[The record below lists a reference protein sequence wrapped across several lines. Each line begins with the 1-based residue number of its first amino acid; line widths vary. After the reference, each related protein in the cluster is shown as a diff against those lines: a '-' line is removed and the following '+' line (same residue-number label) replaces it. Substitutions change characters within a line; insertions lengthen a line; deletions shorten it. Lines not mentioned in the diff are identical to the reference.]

1 MTKKT
6 SRLMSTLR
14 RTPVEERIYLG
25 IGYVILVIWALVT
38 LFPLYWM
45 VTTAIKPPTFVM
57 ALPPEWIP
65 KQVTLENIVE
75 MFSGRPWVRWTGN
88 SLVLAGG
95 VTVCQLLTASMAG
108 YGFSKKEFPGREFIF
123 WLYISS
129 MMIPGFALIIPLY
142 QLAVRFKLTNTYLGV
157 MMPGLASSFGTF
169 LMRQFIRTLPTE
181 LIDAA
186 RIDGCGEIAVFWR
199 IILPLSLP
207 GLAVLGIFVFV
218 GQWGS
223 FLWPLIVT
231 NDNLKKVLTVA
242 VGTLGT
248 SEMRTNY
255 GAVMAGATYIA
266 LPMFI
271 VFFVFS
277 RYFLRGVTIGA
288 IKG

>member
-1 MTKKT
+1 MAKPIGIV
-6 SRLMSTLR
+6 RLLR
-14 RTPVEERIYLG
+14 RTPLGEKIYLG
-25 IGYVILVIWALVT
+25 VGYLILVSWALVT

-65 KQVTLENIVE
+65 KQLTLENFVE
-75 MFSGRPWVRWTGN
+75 MFARRPWGRWTLN
-88 SLVLAGG
+88 SVIVAGG
-95 VTVCQLLTASMAG
+95 VTLFQLLTSSMAG

-142 QLAVRFKLTNTYLGV
+142 QLAVALKLTNTYLGV

-181 LIDAA
+181 LIDAGK
-186 RIDGCGEIAVFWR
+186 IDGCGELSVFWR
-199 IILPLSLP
+199 IVMPLSLP
-207 GLAVLGIFVFV
+207 GMAVLGIFVFM

-231 NDNLKKVLTVA
+231 NKDKMKVITVA

-248 SEMRTNY
+248 SELRTNY
-255 GAVMAGATYIA
+255 GAVMAGSTYIA

-271 VFFVFS
+271 VFFLFS

-288 IKG
+288 LKG

>member
-1 MTKKT
+1 M
-6 SRLMSTLR
+6 R
-14 RTPVEERIYLG
+14 RTPLGEKLYLG
-25 IGYVILVIWALVT
+25 VGYIILIAWALVT

-45 VTTAIKPPTFVM
+45 VTTAIKPPSFVM

-65 KQVTLENIVE
+65 KQLTFENFVE
-75 MFSGRPWVRWTGN
+75 MFARRPWVRWSVN
-88 SLVLAGG
+88 SLVVAGG
-95 VTVCQLLTASMAG
+95 VTLFQLLTSSMAG

-142 QLAVRFKLTNTYLGV
+142 QLAVKLKLTNTYLGV

-169 LMRQFIRTLPTE
+169 LMRQFIRTLPSE

-186 RIDGCGEIAVFWR
+186 KIDGCGEIPVFWR
-199 IILPLSLP
+199 IVLPLSLP
-207 GLAVLGIFVFV
+207 GLAVLGIFVFM

-231 NDNLKKVLTVA
+231 NKDKMKVITVA

-248 SEMRTNY
+248 AELRTNY
-255 GAVMAGATYIA
+255 GAVMAGSTYIA
-266 LPMFI
+266 LPMFL
-271 VFFVFS
+271 VFFFFS

-288 IKG
+288 LKG

>member
-1 MTKKT
+1 MTR
-6 SRLMSTLR
+6 SSALVRLMR
-14 RTPVEERIYLG
+14 RTPLGEKLYLG
-25 IGYVILVIWALVT
+25 VGYIILIAWALVT

-45 VTTAIKPPTFVM
+45 VTTAIKPPSFVM

-65 KQVTLENIVE
+65 KQLTFENFVE
-75 MFSGRPWVRWTGN
+75 MFARRPWVRWSVN
-88 SLVLAGG
+88 SLVVAGG
-95 VTVCQLLTASMAG
+95 VTLFQLLTSSMAG

-142 QLAVRFKLTNTYLGV
+142 QLAVKLKLTNTYLGV

-169 LMRQFIRTLPTE
+169 LMRQFIRTLPSE

-186 RIDGCGEIAVFWR
+186 KIDGCGEIPVFWR
-199 IILPLSLP
+199 IVLPLSLP
-207 GLAVLGIFVFV
+207 GLAVLGIFVFM

-231 NDNLKKVLTVA
+231 NKDKMKVITVA

-248 SEMRTNY
+248 AELRTNY
-255 GAVMAGATYIA
+255 GAVMAGSTYIA
-266 LPMFI
+266 LPMFL
-271 VFFVFS
+271 VFFFFS

-288 IKG
+288 LKG

>member
-1 MTKKT
+1 MAKPIRFV
-6 SRLMSTLR
+6 RLLR
-14 RTPVEERIYLG
+14 RIPLGEKIYLG
-25 IGYVILVIWALVT
+25 VGYFILIVWALIT

-65 KQVTLENIVE
+65 KSLTFENFVE
-75 MFSGRPWVRWTGN
+75 MFARRPWVRWSLN
-88 SLVLAGG
+88 SVIVAGG
-95 VTVCQLLTASMAG
+95 VTLFQLLTSSMAG

-142 QLAVRFKLTNTYLGV
+142 QLAVKLKLTNTYLGV

-181 LIDAA
+181 LIDAGK
-186 RIDGCGEIAVFWR
+186 IDGCGELSVFWR
-199 IILPLSLP
+199 IVMPLALP
-207 GLAVLGIFVFV
+207 GLAVLGIFVFM
-218 GQWGS
+218 GQWGA

-231 NDNLKKVLTVA
+231 NKDKMKVITVA

-255 GAVMAGATYIA
+255 GAVMAGSTYIA
-266 LPMFI
+266 LPMFL
-271 VFFVFS
+271 VFFFFS

-288 IKG
+288 LKG

>member
-1 MTKKT
+1 M
-6 SRLMSTLR
+6 R
-14 RTPVEERIYLG
+14 RTPLGEKIYLT
-25 IGYVILVIWALVT
+25 IGYSILVAWALIT

-65 KQVTLENIVE
+65 RELTFENFVE
-75 MFSGRPWVRWTGN
+75 MFAKRPWVRWSVN
-88 SLVLAGG
+88 SVIVAGG
-95 VTVCQLLTASMAG
+95 VTLFQLVTASMAG

-142 QLAVRFKLTNTYLGV
+142 QLAVKLRLRDTYLGI
-157 MMPGLASSFGTF
+157 MMPGLSSSFGTF

-181 LIDAA
+181 LIDAGK
-186 RIDGCGEIAVFWR
+186 IDGCGELSVFWR
-199 IILPLSLP
+199 IVMPLALP
-207 GLAVLGIFVFV
+207 GMAVLGIFVFM

-231 NDNLKKVLTVA
+231 SKDRMKVITLA

-248 SEMRTNY
+248 AELRTNY
-255 GAVMAGATYIA
+255 GAVMAGSTYIA
-266 LPMFI
+266 LPMFL
-271 VFFVFS
+271 VFAFFS

-288 IKG
+288 LKG